1 MAETVSGI
9 LERVTFHNVD
19 SGYCVLKVTAKGY
32 RDPITIVGSLPLPIA
47 GEFIEATGDWIDD
60 RNFGPQ
66 FRAAEMRTTPPHTKA
81 GIVKY
86 LGSGFVKGIGPKYAQ
101 KIVDRFGDKTLELMD
116 RSIGFLA
123 DVPGI
128 GPKRLAMIR
137 DNWAESRAIR
147 KIVVFLQSFGI
158 GPKTAHR
165 IYKQYGDTA
174 IDLVRANP
182 YRLTQDI
189 WGVGFKTA
197 DELAQRIGIDRHS
210 PLRATAAI
218 RHTLHEASTNGH
230 VCLPVDVLREQTTAL
245 TDIPSAIIDSAIEQ
259 LLIDGEIIRDESL
272 VYLQPLHHSETGV
285 ARRLRELLTGTHPMP
300 VIDIDKAVAWA
311 EKHMAVTLAPQQRQ
325 AVAQACQQKVLV
337 ITGGPGTGK
346 TTLVR
351 AVLDIFA
358 AKRMRMTL
366 AAPTGRAAKR
376 LAESTGREAK
386 TIHRLL
392 EFDPA
397 GGRFRFQRDQPLET
411 DLIVIDEA
419 SMLDLRL
426 AHDLLQAIPPYACVL
441 FVGDIDQ
448 LPSVGPGSV
457 LGDLIASGVVPVVRL
472 TIVHRQAAESWI
484 VRAAHA
490 INEGR
495 EPASAPPQSGD
506 FYIVEADEPNSVVDK
521 IVHMVSDRIPARFGF
536 HPLRDIQ
543 VLCPMNR
550 TDVGVSHINQR
561 LQAALNPKGP
571 AEVQRG
577 EVTFRV
583 GDKVLQ
589 TRNNYQQDVFN
600 GDIGRIVD
608 LHDGDQLATVE
619 FDGRPVLYD
628 YKDLDELALA
638 YAITIHKSQG
648 SEYPAVVIP
657 VHTQNF
663 IMLRRNLLYTGVTRG
678 RKLVVLVGMKKAIW
692 IAVNTADTSRRFGR
706 LTERLRTLLA
716 EEA

>member
-9 LERVTFHNVD
+9 VERVTFHNVD

-32 RDPITIVGSLPLPIA
+32 RDPITVVGSLPMPIA
-47 GEFIEATGDWIDD
+47 GEFIEATGDWIED

-101 KIVDRFGDKTLELMD
+101 KIVDRFGDRTLELMD

-189 WGVGFKTA
+189 WGVGFRTA
-197 DELAQRIGIDRHS
+197 DELAQRIGIDRQS

-218 RHTLHEASTNGH
+218 RHTLLEASANGH
-230 VCLPVDVLREQTTAL
+230 VCLPVDVLREQTAAL
-245 TDIPSAIIDSAIEQ
+245 TDIPSGIIDSAIEQ
-259 LLIDGEIIRDESL
+259 LIIDGELVRDESL
-272 VYLQPLHHSETGV
+272 VYLQSLHHSETGV
-285 ARRLRELLTGTHPMP
+285 ARRLRDLMAGTHPLP

-325 AVAQACQQKVLV
+325 AVAQACRQKVLV

-397 GGRFRFQRDQPLET
+397 SGRFRFQGDQPLET

-457 LGDLIASGVVPVVRL
+457 LGDLIASDVVPVVRL
-472 TIVHRQAAESWI
+472 TVVHRQAAESWI

-506 FYIVEADEPNSVVDK
+506 FYIVEADEPNTVVDK
-521 IVHMVSDRIPARFGF
+521 IVHMVGDRIPARFGF

-550 TDVGVSHINQR
+550 TDVGVSQINQR

-577 EVTFRV
+577 EMTFRV

-619 FDGRPVLYD
+619 FDGRTVLYD

-678 RKLVVLVGMKKAIW
+678 RKLVVLVGMKKAIG

-716 EEA
+716 DEA